1 MKKKLFLMGALI
13 VIFTFLSLPLA
24 GTTLGMAQAQMKSA
38 GTVDSNTLG
47 AVFVKSFPCN
57 ISNIAA
63 VELDRNDI
71 SVENRIYVSCAN
83 SPGGGLFSFA
93 SAVGT
98 NGGTANR
105 YLVMLN
111 TAVALGKTVTVFYD
125 INSANNPAGCQAF
138 DCRKLTGLVLGP

>member
-71 SVENRIYVSCAN
+71 SVENRIYVSCQN
-83 SPGGGLFSFA
+83 STDGISSFA
-93 SAVGT
+93 SSLVT
-98 NGGTANR
+98 NAGNANR

-125 INSANNPAGCQAF
+125 NALSNIPGCQP
-138 DCRKLTGLVLGP
+138 DCRRITGLVLGP

>member
-1 MKKKLFLMGALI
+1 MKKQFFLLGTLI
-13 VIFTFLSLPLA
+13 FIFTFLSFPQT
-24 GTTLGMAQAQMKSA
+24 GTTPGMAQAQTKP
-38 GTVDSNTLG
+38 TVAYFQCTISYIAT
-47 AVFVKSFPCN
+47 VQVVEPTN
-57 ISNIAA
+57 IP
-63 VELDRNDI
+63 EED
-71 SVENRIYVSCAN
+71 RIYVRCAN

-98 NGGTANR
+98 NSGDANR

-125 INSANNPAGCQAF
+125 INSANNPLGCQP

>member
-38 GTVDSNTLG
+38 GTVNANTLG
-47 AVFVKSFPCN
+47 TVANFQCI

-63 VELDRNDI
+63 VEVDSNTI
-71 SVENRIYVSCAN
+71 PVENRIYVSCAN
-83 SPGGGLFSFA
+83 STGGISSFA

-98 NGGTANR
+98 NAGNANR

-125 INSANNPAGCQAF
+125 INPANNPLGCQP

>member
-1 MKKKLFLMGALI
+1 MKKKLLLAGTLFF
-13 VIFTFLSLPLA
+13 IFTELSLPLT
-24 GTTLGMAQAQMKSA
+24 GTTLGIAQVQMKPA
-38 GTVDSNTLG
+38 GTVDSARLDSVANFQCT
-47 AVFVKSFPCN
+47 

-63 VELDRNDI
+63 VEVDSNI
-71 SVENRIYVSCAN
+71 ITGENRIYVQCAN

-105 YLVMLN
+105 YLAILN
-111 TAVALGKTVTVFYD
+111 TAVALGKTVSIFYD
-125 INSANNPAGCQAF
+125 INAINNPLGCQSA

>member
-1 MKKKLFLMGALI
+1 MKKKLFLMVPLI
-13 VIFTFLSLPLA
+13 FILTLLSLPPA
-24 GTTLGMAQAQMKSA
+24 GTTLGTAQAQIKP
-38 GTVDSNTLG
+38 TVANFQCL
-47 AVFVKSFPCN
+47 
-57 ISNIAA
+57 ISNITAA
-63 VELDRNDI
+63 EFVLPLNFTE
-71 SVENRIYVSCAN
+71 ENRIYVSCAN